1 MGNEVY
7 LTRVGFQKLQTQL
20 EGVSY
25 HIQRYKGLGEMDAS
39 ELWETTTNPAN
50 RRLMKVVL
58 KDDDDIEEFIS
69 NVFADDVEY
78 RNKLIAELVNMRR
91 RDRNNEAV

>member
-1 MGNEVY
+1 
-7 LTRVGFQKLQTQL
+7 
-20 EGVSY
+20 
-25 HIQRYKGLGEMDAS
+25 
-39 ELWETTTNPAN
+39 
-50 RRLMKVVL
+50 MKVVL